1 MPLVKK
7 NSFGKI
13 SISDKV
19 MVSGIISAIERA
31 GLSGD
36 IWLATKRGKPL
47 AEDKFLSNAEMRSA
61 VSAGF
66 DENGDVRISFCAIV
80 RFGVSING
88 TVGSLCDVIA
98 DMVRYRTGSVPS
110 SIKVTVTGIKSSR
123 IVRRNMEL
131 EMNYGPED

>member
-7 NSFGKI
+7 NRYGKI

-19 MVSGIISAIERA
+19 MVSGIIYAIEQS

-61 VSAGF
+61 VSADY
-66 DENGDVRISFCAIV
+66 DENGRIRISFCAIV
-80 RFGVSING
+80 RFGVSIRG
-88 TVGSLCDVIA
+88 TVESLCGVIA
-98 DMVRYRTGSVPS
+98 DMLRYRTGDPPS
-110 SIKVTVTGIKSSR
+110 SIKVTVTGIRSSK
-123 IVRRNMEL
+123 IARRNMEL
-131 EMNYGPED
+131 EMTYGSEN